1 MKIVLTL
8 DEAKEFLLAAV
19 NTTYSTRFNEV
30 SFDGYSNA
38 RTVTFE
44 EVKPEPKFEAVPVVQ
59 S

>member
-8 DEAKEFLLAAV
+8 DEAKEFLLAGV
-19 NTTYSTRFNEV
+19 NAAFCTTFNDV

-44 EVKPEPKFEAVPVVQ
+44 EVAPEPKFEVKPEVQ